1 MFMNSQGL
9 REARLLMGLYE
20 FLSLASSSSFLCG
33 LMVYQ
38 AACQIVHGNHS
49 RTKSLKQF
57 LSLLFLF
64 FTRHEGL
71 SLSLLCSGLRV
82 GGRPVSLSLAC
93 LLACLLRVK
102 VQASWTHAPRRPPL
116 STVEE
121 SERIGVPWAG
131 PQPSGRHER
140 KSPVAAIPQP

>member
-1 MFMNSQGL
+1 
-9 REARLLMGLYE
+9 MGLYE

-93 LLACLLRVK
+93 LLACLLAAGQSPGELDPRPK
-102 VQASWTHAPRRPPL
+102 APPPL
-116 STVEE
+116 Y
-121 SERIGVPWAG
+121 G
-131 PQPSGRHER
+131 
-140 KSPVAAIPQP
+140 